1 MPPLPFRPQVN
12 SEQNWT
18 ELPDDPDDWIPGP
31 EAETI
36 FTLSFVFELPQC
48 LRISETSIFVG
59 EPGETWNGWSHAA
72 MAFSA
77 GFSQLPEGSRPSHT
91 IRLGQARVR
100 GPVALDAATR
110 IFKDW
115 DKGVVPARYRLPRLL
130 RLRLASLRG
139 DRQIRSAA
147 VVSHFL
153 TINDLP
159 ENGDFLGHE
168 FLFDQLNRSLDI
180 LNQYIVTLAGM
191 TDEWQISAISRIDL
205 QRYVPF
211 KVTADPRNGPLGEWP
226 NIVRI
231 FDAHPYLREGLAEDR
246 PPQEVAAVV
255 AAVQA
260 YRAGSNPFFAF
271 VELYQSAEHHLGSGR
286 YEQSVIAACTATEV
300 FISTLFRFVSKA
312 VADDPNKLGRALKA
326 PFRSQLEHHLPK
338 LLKVPMD
345 IRKSDSV
352 AGRWWTDC
360 YLLRNKVVHEGHKPT
375 DSEALAAKLATG
387 AFTRW
392 LGQSLPDDER
402 LEGIRQFT
410 ASPFT

>member
-1 MPPLPFRPQVN
+1 MEMDRREDWPK
-12 SEQNWT
+12 
-18 ELPDDPDDWIPGP
+18 LPDDPDDWLPGP

-36 FTLSFVFELPQC
+36 FTLSFVFELPHR
-48 LRISETSIFVG
+48 LRINDASFLVG
-59 EPGETWNGWSHAA
+59 EPGKPWNGWSHAA
-72 MAFSA
+72 MAFGA
-77 GFSQLPEGSRPSHT
+77 GFSNLPEGSRPSHT
-91 IRLGQARVR
+91 IRLGQAKVR

-110 IFKDW
+110 VFKDW

-139 DRQIRSAA
+139 CREVRSAA

-153 TINDLP
+153 TIDDLP
-159 ENGDFLGHE
+159 EDGDFLGHK
-168 FLFDQLNRSLDI
+168 FLFDQLNRSLAI
-180 LNQYIVTLAGM
+180 LNEYIVTLAGM

-211 KVTADPRNGPLGEWP
+211 KVTADPPNGPFGEWP

-231 FDAHPYLREGLAEDR
+231 FDAHPYMREGLEESR
-246 PPQEVAAVV
+246 PFQEVTAAVAAVR
-255 AAVQA
+255 A

-300 FISTLFRFVSKA
+300 FANTLLRFVSKA
-312 VADDPNKLGRALKA
+312 VGGDPNELASKLRA
-326 PFRSQLEHHLPK
+326 PFRNQLEHHLPM

-345 IRKSDSV
+345 INDSDSV

-360 YLLRNKVVHEGHKPT
+360 YLLRNKVVHEGHKPN
-375 DSEALAAKLATG
+375 DGEALAAKMATG

-392 LGQSLPDDER
+392 LGQSLMDDER
-402 LEGIRQFT
+402 LEGIKQFT
-410 ASPFT
+410 APPSA